1 VQARITSFTVHPFT
15 RSPVH
20 LVTPSP
26 LHLFTPSPADAKAK
40 NTRRKHLSL
49 NHLPA
54 PGLFFAAHTSSW
66 RDGTEHQRKGTGVD
80 GANGK
85 TTILVVDDNS
95 DNVEILRAFL
105 ESRGFTV
112 AEARDG
118 RTALARMEEVRPDL
132 VLLDVMMPGMDGWEV
147 CRVIKQHPQ
156 LGDTKVVMVTAK
168 GGFEDKMEG
177 LRSRADD
184 YVVKP
189 VDFKELM
196 EKVTRNLAA
205 RGSQA

>member
-1 VQARITSFTVHPFT
+1 MEA
-15 RSPVH
+15 
-20 LVTPSP
+20 
-26 LHLFTPSPADAKAK
+26 ADNKA
-40 NTRRKHLSL
+40 
-49 NHLPA
+49 
-54 PGLFFAAHTSSW
+54 
-66 RDGTEHQRKGTGVD
+66 
-80 GANGK
+80 
-85 TTILVVDDNS
+85 TILVVDDNT

-105 ESRGFTV
+105 ESRGFTI

-118 RTALARMEEVRPDL
+118 RTALSRMEEVKPDL

-168 GGFEDKMEG
+168 GGFEDKFEG
-177 LRSRADD
+177 LRSGADD

-196 EKVTRNLAA
+196 EKVERNLAA

>member
-1 VQARITSFTVHPFT
+1 M
-15 RSPVH
+15 
-20 LVTPSP
+20 
-26 LHLFTPSPADAKAK
+26 DAKPGNK
-40 NTRRKHLSL
+40 RRKHPSP

-54 PGLFFAAHTSSW
+54 YGLFFAACAPSCEW
-66 RDGTEHQRKGTGVD
+66 AGAPTEGTGVD

-85 TTILVVDDNS
+85 ITILVVDDNS

>member
-1 VQARITSFTVHPFT
+1 MEAAES
-15 RSPVH
+15 
-20 LVTPSP
+20 
-26 LHLFTPSPADAKAK
+26 KA
-40 NTRRKHLSL
+40 
-49 NHLPA
+49 
-54 PGLFFAAHTSSW
+54 
-66 RDGTEHQRKGTGVD
+66 
-80 GANGK
+80 
-85 TTILVVDDNS
+85 TILVVDDNT

-105 ESRGFTV
+105 ESRGFAV
-112 AEARDG
+112 SEARDG
-118 RTALARMEEVRPDL
+118 RAALAKMEEVKPDL

-168 GGFEDKMEG
+168 GGFEDKFEG
-177 LRSRADD
+177 LRSGADD

-196 EKVTRNLAA
+196 DKVERNLAA